1 VQQNLAV
8 LRRAFAIQPQHG
20 EFVGGLG
27 LARGHLV
34 APVHQALDADTE
46 YRGDAR
52 EVGRDL
58 AGAAGLPLR
67 HRAARHAD
75 LHSQL
80 ILGPA
85 LLFARG
91 ANPGADVSWIRHCGM
106 LRQFG

>member
-8 LRRAFAIQPQHG
+8 LRRAFAIQPQDR
-20 EFVGGLG
+20 EFVGGLW

-58 AGAAGLPLR
+58 AGAAGLPLCYG
-67 HRAARHAD
+67 AARHAD
-75 LHSQL
+75 CGGQL
-80 ILGPA
+80 ILRPVLVFPRCA
-85 LLFARG
+85 DA
-91 ANPGADVSWIRHCGM
+91 GADLSWMGHRAT
-106 LRQFG
+106 LRQLG

>member
-8 LRRAFAIQPQHG
+8 LGRALAIQPQDR

-34 APVHQALDADTE
+34 APVHQVLDAHAE
-46 YRGDAR
+46 YRGDAG

-67 HRAARHAD
+67 HRAARYAD
-75 LHSQL
+75 LHGQL

-91 ANPGADVSWIRHCGM
+91 ANAGADVSRIRHRGM